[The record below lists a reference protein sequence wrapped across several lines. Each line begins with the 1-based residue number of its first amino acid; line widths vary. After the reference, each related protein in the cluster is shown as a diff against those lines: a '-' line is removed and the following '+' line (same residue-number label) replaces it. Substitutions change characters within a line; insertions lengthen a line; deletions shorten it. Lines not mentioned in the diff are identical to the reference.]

1 MFKKFILNEFLCFRP
16 KKLIE
21 STLDTGES
29 KNIFF
34 WKISAAWRRNFAT
47 TCENYVLAKILL
59 VWSRM
64 NFYKE
69 TTTCND
75 VAMTCT
81 IHKKSFKKIPFIK
94 ILKNQFSWKNTPKHQ
109 FFDKL
114 ELKKILIKPISISN
128 TWMFLGIIRTL
139 KKVMMTL

>member
-1 MFKKFILNEFLCFRP
+1 MKFLC
-16 KKLIE
+16 
-21 STLDTGES
+21 S
-29 KNIFF
+29 KNSFSMSFCVLDLKIWQNQLWTLENQKIFF
-34 WKISAAWRRNFAT
+34 WKISAAWQRNFAT

-69 TTTCND
+69 TTMCND
-75 VAMTCT
+75 VAMTYT
-81 IHKKSFKKIPFIK
+81 LHKKSFKKIPFIK

-114 ELKKILIKPISISN
+114 ELKKILIKPIIISN
-128 TWMFLGIIRTL
+128 KWMFLGIMGT
-139 KKVMMTL
+139 